1 MKLEELEKIARAAT
15 QVKEQWGGE
24 IVPSYGCLYVVGT
37 MHEIEEPTELL
48 KDTDCEK
55 KAMADSV
62 YISTFNPE
70 TVLKL
75 LSKLKRYEE
84 ALKFYAN
91 ENHFDHLSV
100 LFYCDV
106 DGIQREGG
114 GFAVVDDGIIE
125 RGTVAK
131 KALEDTK

>member
-15 QVKEQWGGE
+15 PGPWE
-24 IVPSYGCLYVVGT
+24 INAKGQLYQPDT
-37 MHEIEEPTELL
+37 
-48 KDTDCEK
+48 KDDLYCYPVWINCD
-55 KAMADSV
+55 ARGNDGHFIA
-62 YISTFNPE
+62 TFNPE